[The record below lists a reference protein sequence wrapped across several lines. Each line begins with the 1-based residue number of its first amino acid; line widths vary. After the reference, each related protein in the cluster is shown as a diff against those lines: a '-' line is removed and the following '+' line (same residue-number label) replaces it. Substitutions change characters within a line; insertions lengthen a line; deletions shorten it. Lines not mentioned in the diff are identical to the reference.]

1 MAKLLSAFE
10 LQVNGIRAQALHQV
24 EGESL
29 GWLEAWRGAHSPTP
43 RCALPSPAPTEV
55 PKSPKELSLS
65 TLTQSTA
72 LLGSVG
78 EPLQVSPAFAPA
90 VLPACNASAHLFA
103 WADGICSLT
112 HSTKMGWMLT
122 VRQAESYAQG

>member
-10 LQVNGIRAQALHQV
+10 LQVNGIKAQSLHQM
-24 EGESL
+24 EGERL

-43 RCALPSPAPTEV
+43 RCASPSPAPTEV
-55 PKSPKELSLS
+55 PESPKELSLS

-78 EPLQVSPAFAPA
+78 EPLEVSPAFAPA
-90 VLPACNASAHLFA
+90 VLPVWNASAHLFA
-103 WADGICSLT
+103 SADGICSLT
-112 HSTKMGWMLT
+112 HSTSMGWMLT
-122 VRQAESYAQG
+122 LRQAESYTQG